1 MNEKSI
7 SLSKNQIDQLEKQNC
22 QCEDWNSVSVSP
34 AFKADTIKNVTFSG
48 KIRLGCFDKQIIFF
62 GGVKKP
68 SGIYN
73 AFLHNCTIGDNVYI
87 ANVSNHIANYI
98 IEDDCVVDHIDLLA
112 VEGQTTFGNG
122 IKAVVIN
129 EGGGREI
136 PIYDNLTAQVAY
148 IMALYRHRT
157 KVLEILGKQIAQYAE
172 SVKSD
177 VGLVCKG
184 AHLSNCGTIKNVKIG
199 EYAIIGNVKR
209 LENGTIKSCK
219 EAPTEIGASV
229 VAKDFIIAEGAKISE
244 SSIVS
249 DCFIGQAV
257 KMTKQ
262 FSAENSVCFANCGL
276 HHGEICSI
284 FAGPYTVSHH
294 KSTLLIAGL
303 FSFFNAGSG
312 TNESNHMYKV
322 GSVHQGI
329 FDRGAK
335 MTSDGYVMY
344 PARIGPF
351 CVILGRHYGHPD
363 TSDLPFS
370 YLYEEEDK
378 TYIVP
383 GVNLRTV
390 GIVRDGEKWPKR
402 DERKCP
408 EKSDLIIFDVLSP
421 YTVEKIIKGLDL
433 LLNLKPENMDTLE
446 VVCNNLHFKTS
457 ALAKGIEY
465 YTLAINKYLG
475 DCLIEKLNDVKP
487 ESVSDLRNI
496 FQPPVSNGNKWIDV
510 AGLLTP
516 QKCMTALLDNIE
528 AEKFNS
534 IESIINGL
542 KSCHSKYAEYKWAW
556 ACEKIS
562 NLMKGQ
568 HQLSD
573 TQKVLWIINN
583 WLAACE
589 KLNIL
594 IVADAKKEFGDTPRI
609 GYGIDGDEKIRDA
622 DFDAVRGKFENN
634 SFVLEVKHTQQQI
647 AETAKQWIE
656 KIKTLN

>member
-1 MNEKSI
+1 MNEKYI
-7 SLSKNQIDQLEKQNC
+7 PIAKKHIKQLEKQNC
-22 QCEDWNSVSVSP
+22 YCENWKDVIVSP
-34 AFKADTIKNVTFSG
+34 AFKADNIRNVVFSG
-48 KIRLGCFDKQIIFF
+48 KIQLGYFDKVITFY

-73 AFLHNCTIGDNVYI
+73 AHLHNCIVGDNVYI
-87 ANVSNHIANYI
+87 ANVSNHIANYVIESDCI
-98 IEDDCVVDHIDLLA
+98 IDHIDLLA
-112 VEGQTTFGNG
+112 VEGKTAFGNG
-122 IKAVVIN
+122 VKAVVIN

-136 PIYDNLTAQVAY
+136 PIYDNLTAQIAY
-148 IMALYRHRT
+148 IIALYRHRPA
-157 KVLEILGKQIAQYAE
+157 VLEKLEKFIAQYAE

-177 VGLVCKG
+177 MGIICKG
-184 AHLSNCGTIKNVKIG
+184 AYLSNCGTIKNVKIG
-199 EYAIIGNVKR
+199 PFAIIGNVKR
-209 LENGTIKSCK
+209 LENGTIKSCS
-219 EAPTEIGASV
+219 ESQTEVGASV
-229 VAKDFIIAEGAKISE
+229 VAKDFIIAEGARISE
-244 SSIVS
+244 GSIIS

-322 GSVHQGI
+322 GPVHQGI

-351 CVILGRHYGHPD
+351 CVVLGRHYAHPD

-378 TYIVP
+378 TYIIP

-402 DERKCP
+402 DERRCP
-408 EKSDLIIFDVLSP
+408 DKTDLIIFDVLSP

-433 LLNLKPENMDTLE
+433 LLNLKPANMDTTE
-446 VVCNNLHFKTS
+446 VVCNNLHFKTDM
-457 ALAKGIEY
+457 LIRGIEY
-465 YTLAINKYLG
+465 YTLAINKFLG
-475 DCLIEKLNDVKP
+475 DCLMQKLKAVNPASIDDIK
-487 ESVSDLRNI
+487 NI
-496 FQPPVSNGNKWIDV
+496 FQSATADQGKWIDV

-516 QKCMTALLDNIE
+516 QN
-528 AEKFNS
+528 F
-534 IESIINGL
+534 INQMMDDVETDKLSSMEDVLNFL
-542 KSCHSKYAEYKWAW
+542 KSLYSKYDEFKWQW
-556 ACEKIS
+556 ACEKIR
-562 NLMKGQ
+562 NMMKGQ
-568 HQLSD
+568 SSDKEKIVQL
-573 TQKVLWIINN
+573 INN
-583 WLAACE
+583 WQSACE
-589 KLNIL
+589 KLNTL
-594 IVADAKKEFGDTPRI
+594 IAADAKKEFGNIPKI
-609 GYGIDGDEKIRDA
+609 GYGIDGDEKIRDL
-622 DFDAVRGKFENN
+622 DFAAVRGTFDDN
-634 SFVLEVKHTQQQI
+634 SFVREIRQAQSETAQI
-647 AETAKQWIE
+647 ANYWIE
-656 KIKTLN
+656 KIKSL